1 MSPPSAFILTTY
13 SRKAGFNSMAGQV
26 LLWLGFATAAI
37 SGFAYYRTANK
48 KQNALKLARR
58 SFVVAVAS
66 VIGASVLLMVS
77 ILQHRFEYAYIYA
90 YSSRDLAK
98 ELLVTTFWAGQEGS
112 FLFWAL
118 CSTLIGIGLQRY
130 TQRQKVEYEV
140 MAVYGFVQAFLL
152 LLLIVKSPF
161 QYIWNVYPEQM
172 AAGAIPA
179 DGKGLNPLLQNF
191 WMIIHPP
198 VLFVGFAAMAVPFCF
213 AVAALWRRTFTEWI
227 PKALPW
233 VLFGVLWL
241 GAGIMIGGY
250 WAYGVLGWGGWWGW
264 DPVENSSLIPWIT
277 GVALLH
283 TLVVQKLTGN
293 LARTNFFLAI
303 LTFSLIVYSTFLTRS
318 GVLGSASVHSFTDP
332 GSFVYTLLVAWLL
345 GIAGLGFGLLA
356 RRWTELKPLAGKVG
370 MMTRESLISIMTAML
385 AASAVIIFFGTS
397 WPIVGNSTVEPS
409 FYDRMNL
416 PIAIALAFVLG
427 ISLLVMWRQESA
439 QGLLNRASFA
449 LGASVLVLLGLLLSG
464 LDDWSMGLLAFASL
478 FAFFVNLTH
487 GYRLSKQGWFMI
499 GGPMAHVGLALL
511 FLGIIGSGFYGQK
524 ATTSLT
530 QDQPKEVLGYTLTY
544 TGSQPTGDGK
554 WKFLVTAA
562 REGGSFLLEP
572 VMFKST
578 YNDQIMRNP
587 DYVSFM
593 TKDFYV
599 EPVSVERATA
609 GGHNHQTFDLPK
621 GVATSIGDMSVTF
634 VRFEMNQHGME
645 GMLGGAGGFPV
656 GAVLEVVRNGKKET
670 VTAVTLYKEGQQ
682 PEVKPA
688 MLKDG
693 ETGFSMLSMNIN
705 PENKTSSIQVEVAG
719 LHDQAEETAGP
730 EVLVIEASI
739 KPFISLIWIA
749 ATLISIGLF
758 LSILSKVRM
767 ARLEAEMKNHRSR
780 DRANGKTKPVEE
792 KEFA

>member
-1 MSPPSAFILTTY
+1 MIATVIIWMAFAAALVSTY
-13 SRKAGFNSMAGQV
+13 
-26 LLWLGFATAAI
+26 
-37 SGFAYYRTANK
+37 AYYQSATTRK
-48 KQNALKLARR
+48 MLVPLARR
-58 SFVVAVAS
+58 SFLFMAGGVVAV
-66 VIGASVLLMVS
+66 SVLLMMY
-77 ILQHRFEYAYIYA
+77 ILRHQFEYGYIWS
-90 YSSRDLAK
+90 YSSRDLPSH
-98 ELLVTTFWAGQEGS
+98 LLITTFWAGQEGS

-130 TQRQKVEYEV
+130 TQRQKVEFEV

-161 QYIWNVYPEQM
+161 QYIWDAYPEQM
-172 AAGAIPA
+172 AVGAIPA

-198 VLFVGFAAMAVPFCF
+198 VLFVGFAAMEVPFCF
-213 AVAALWRRTFTEWI
+213 AVAALWKKTFREWI

-345 GIAGLGFGLLA
+345 GVAGLGFGLLA

-370 MMTRESLISIMTAML
+370 MMTRESLISIMTAVL
-385 AASAVIIFFGTS
+385 AASAIIIFFGTS

-427 ISLLVMWRQESA
+427 ISLLVLWRQESA
-439 QGLLNRASFA
+439 HGLMKRASFA
-449 LGASVLVLLGLLLSG
+449 LGASGLVLLGLLLSG
-464 LDDWSMGLLAFASL
+464 LDEWSMALLAFASL

-499 GGPMAHVGLALL
+499 GGPMAHIGLALL

-524 ATTSLT
+524 ETTSLT
-530 QDQPKEVLGYTLTY
+530 QGQPKEVLGYTLTY
-544 TGSQPTGDGK
+544 TGSQPTENGK
-554 WKFLVTAA
+554 WKFLVKAD

-572 VMFKST
+572 VMFKSS

-587 DYVSFM
+587 DYASFM
-593 TKDFYV
+593 TKDFYI

-609 GGHNHQTFDLPK
+609 GGHEHHAFDLSK
-621 GVATSIGDMSVTF
+621 GVATRIGDMSVTF

-645 GMLGGAGGFPV
+645 GMMGGASGFPV
-656 GAVLEVVRNGKKET
+656 GAVLEVVRDGKKET

-688 MLKDG
+688 VLKDG
-693 ETGFSMLSMNIN
+693 KTGFSMLSMNIN

-719 LHDQAEETAGP
+719 LDDHAEEAAGP
-730 EVLVIEASI
+730 EMLVIEASI
-739 KPFISLIWIA
+739 KPFISLIWVA

-758 LSILSKVRM
+758 LSIVSKVRT
-767 ARLEAEMKNHRSR
+767 ARLEAGIKNHREG
-780 DRANGKTKPVEE
+780 DRGNGKSKPVQE